1 MNGNRRNRRNR
12 RTERERE
19 RERERESIL
28 HSLKI
33 KMEEKKKNGWAVVVA
48 QLVERS
54 LPTPEVCRLNP
65 DIGKLY
71 ITHTYTVNFY

>member
-1 MNGNRRNRRNR
+1 MGIDE
-12 RTERERE
+12 TDEQ
-19 RERERESIL
+19 RERESRL

-48 QLVERS
+48 QLLEQS